1 MNHKK
6 MIRNYNSADHLFC
19 FMLAGS
25 SGKYSIYRFHGSFS
39 IPAS

>member
-6 MIRNYNSADHLFC
+6 MIRTVIVTDHLFC

>member
-6 MIRNYNSADHLFC
+6 MIRTVIVTDHLFC
-19 FMLAGS
+19 FMLTGS
-25 SGKYSIYRFHGSFS
+25 SGKYSMCRFHGYFP